1 VEVICVDTD
10 ILIEYN
16 RKKVKSD
23 SILYKLSGEFEIAIT
38 SVTAYEILRG
48 DDLSEDAFW
57 KSYFTSIKVLPFD
70 LGVATLA
77 GTIYRALKSNPID
90 MPDLLIAAIAMHHGL
105 PLATL
110 NKKHFERVPLLKL
123 VQF

>member
-1 VEVICVDTD
+1 MEVICVDTD

-16 RKKVKSD
+16 RKKEKSD
-23 SILYKLSGEFEIAIT
+23 SILYKLSGEYEIAIT

-48 DDLSEDAFW
+48 DDRSEDAFW
-57 KSYFTSIKVLPFD
+57 GSYFASIKVLPFD
-70 LGVATLA
+70 LGAVAIA
-77 GTIYRALKSNPID
+77 STIYRALKSNSID
-90 MPDLLIAAIAMHHGL
+90 MPDLLIAAVAVHHDL

-110 NKKHFERVPLLKL
+110 NKKHFERVSSLKL